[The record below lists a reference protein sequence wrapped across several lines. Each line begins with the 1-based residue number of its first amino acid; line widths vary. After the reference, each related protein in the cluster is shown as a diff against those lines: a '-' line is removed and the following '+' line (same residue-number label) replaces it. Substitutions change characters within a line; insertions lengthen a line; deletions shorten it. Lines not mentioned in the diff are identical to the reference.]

1 MASILNDKKI
11 YIKKLIKKNKLTE
24 FEGYIRESEL
34 KLEDLNGDDFDIL
47 LYSIENSASLDI
59 VDFIIKKY
67 QISTLNYSFVDQNE
81 SVRKTNSYGNIKAPL
96 FTAVNLENFELAN
109 LLLNYNADINYKI
122 EDLSHETFDIISC
135 LTSYN
140 CLNYKKLN
148 YILNHGFSIQNI
160 NTNLINNLIN
170 YKGEIKNDL
179 LESIFRHYIY
189 DNDFVLSLLHF
200 YKNHKL
206 LSNKQLQH
214 MIIKE
219 KLKIEIKNAM
229 YDCAVKSKYHKK
241 CDVIYILLEYDGSNP
256 YDFFFRINQY
266 DILNTAIKTNDYY
279 LVKKILSYKPWKI
292 ENLINFENTLIK
304 AIEYENMD
312 IIKELIN
319 SYNFNFKTFN
329 FENVLMLANQKR
341 ANNIHII
348 LFLIETLLNNKF
360 FNTNQNINF
369 KETIILADFYHYLT
383 QIYAKINI
391 NINANTIKLLDFVIK
406 TSFKNFTNDFNKGI
420 NLENILFMTNFT
432 EINDNNIELPI
443 NYLLNTNFMDF
454 NFNFN
459 ENLTPNKTNIS
470 NNDNSKQNMAYK
482 NKKFFVNKLIDSVI
496 NTTLSSVQKLD
507 IALVKKKITSYLT
520 FILNMA
526 IELEDIDSVK
536 KILENEKIKPFIDI
550 EGKDSNCKYAII
562 TAYDHS
568 NSIEGEEIFKYIL
581 SKCVEINVQNTD
593 GISLFK
599 YAIKNRNYR
608 MVKHMLKYPIHFEE
622 KEVTNNYSFPLI
634 MAVYNNNEEEVRSI
648 AIKNNYRLDI
658 YTYTNI
664 KIDYSKCLF
673 TPLILS
679 YILGYTNIFQ
689 FLVKYADIDALD
701 SYGYSI
707 LHYAILKEDIETINY
722 LIGRGAG
729 VNYRENAAKYGHSA
743 LDITINI
750 GNSEI
755 FQTLLNSKNI
765 LFNIPNKNGELP
777 LSTIIKSKLYNLE
790 DKKKMMETLLK
801 RGSYINFIDVNSPL
815 KDAIQEKSLPL
826 INILLDYEASVNYIY
841 EKNGYSPLVY
851 AVKSKSLPIVKLLV
865 EKGADVNYILPQVYD
880 GVKETVLIQATEV
893 GDLKIFEYLLKSYAA
908 ISFDN
913 GCENNRF
920 IDAINKSGKTEI
932 FEYLIKNN
940 LNRFT
945 DNIINSVIYLNQINL
960 LKILL
965 DYNFDINLK
974 DENGDTPLS
983 HAIQYSNEYF
993 VDYFI
998 YYGASMNNINNNG
1011 ETIYDISRKYS
1022 KRLRGHT
1029 IYEKIKNFL

>member
-1 MASILNDKKI
+1 
-11 YIKKLIKKNKLTE
+11 
-24 FEGYIRESEL
+24 
-34 KLEDLNGDDFDIL
+34 
-47 LYSIENSASLDI
+47 
-59 VDFIIKKY
+59 
-67 QISTLNYSFVDQNE
+67 
-81 SVRKTNSYGNIKAPL
+81 
-96 FTAVNLENFELAN
+96 
-109 LLLNYNADINYKI
+109 
-122 EDLSHETFDIISC
+122 
-135 LTSYN
+135 
-140 CLNYKKLN
+140 
-148 YILNHGFSIQNI
+148 
-160 NTNLINNLIN
+160 
-170 YKGEIKNDL
+170 
-179 LESIFRHYIY
+179 
-189 DNDFVLSLLHF
+189 
-200 YKNHKL
+200 
-206 LSNKQLQH
+206 
-214 MIIKE
+214 
-219 KLKIEIKNAM
+219 
-229 YDCAVKSKYHKK
+229 
-241 CDVIYILLEYDGSNP
+241 
-256 YDFFFRINQY
+256 
-266 DILNTAIKTNDYY
+266 
-279 LVKKILSYKPWKI
+279 
-292 ENLINFENTLIK
+292 
-304 AIEYENMD
+304 
-312 IIKELIN
+312 
-319 SYNFNFKTFN
+319 
-329 FENVLMLANQKR
+329 
-341 ANNIHII
+341 
-348 LFLIETLLNNKF
+348 
-360 FNTNQNINF
+360 
-369 KETIILADFYHYLT
+369 
-383 QIYAKINI
+383 
-391 NINANTIKLLDFVIK
+391 
-406 TSFKNFTNDFNKGI
+406 
-420 NLENILFMTNFT
+420 
-432 EINDNNIELPI
+432 
-443 NYLLNTNFMDF
+443 
-454 NFNFN
+454 
-459 ENLTPNKTNIS
+459 
-470 NNDNSKQNMAYK
+470 MAYK